1 MAGSL
6 LIAVRF
12 YEGRYHGDADRVVAM
27 QSWPPSPA
35 RLFQALVAGAARG
48 AELRADDKATLA
60 WLECLTPPRIA
71 APPAWPGRSVR
82 HFVPN
87 NDLDSVGGDPANVSK
102 IRVGK
107 RWRPHYF
114 DAKLPVLY
122 LWDFDSGPKE
132 AQRVCVIAERL
143 YQLGRSIDIAWACGE
158 VLSRKEAEHRL
169 AAHPGI
175 LHTPRGAGRT
185 PVPRKGTLTSLVHRF
200 EGRRARLSSDTARRT
215 GQLFTQPPKALFAG
229 AGYDAPAR
237 RLNFEIRRTGGGFAP
252 QPIAAVYSVL
262 TELRDAAAGRLRGAL
277 PGKADVIERLLVGRG
292 AGPRDVG
299 RRVRLVALPS
309 IGTEHT
315 DPSIRRITVEIPA
328 EFPMRA
334 DDVNWAFAG
343 LHPCDARSGETR
355 PERLVSSDD
364 SRMADRYARASVL
377 FRSITPL
384 VLGDAHRGVNVG
396 EGASGDHR
404 LQRERRARSA
414 VVRALRHA
422 GIRTEPVDIRVQ
434 REPFGPRG
442 ERAERFAGGSR
453 FPKRSLWHVWIRFRE
468 VVGGPLILGDGRFCG
483 LGLMEPIACRD
494 DVFAFRLSG
503 RKFGMGDRAAL
514 VSALRRA
521 LMSLARDERG
531 RVDRLFSGHEPE
543 GGPDGTGHHAH
554 VFLAADSSGGGHFID
569 RLVVFAPWA
578 VDRKAKPGRNDRRH
592 FDDTVRQL
600 NVLRAGRL
608 GAFGGLCAEPAE
620 DGDRLIRP
628 KTVWQ
633 SVTPFVATR
642 NLKKRDEPA
651 ELVRSDV
658 VAECQRRGL
667 PTPANV
673 DVEDVRAGPRGG
685 RPTARVMLRFAAA
698 VRGPVLLGKDSH
710 SGGGLFQGSSGS
722 PDRL

>member
-1 MAGSL
+1 MARSL

-12 YEGRYHGDADRVVAM
+12 HEGRYHGEADRVVAT

-48 AELRADDKATLA
+48 AELQADDKGTLA
-60 WLECLTPPRIA
+60 WLECLTPPRVA

-114 DAKLPVLY
+114 DRQFPVLY
-122 LWDFDSGPKE
+122 LWDFDSGLQE
-132 AQRVCVIAERL
+132 AQRMCVIAERL
-143 YQLGRSIDIAWACGE
+143 YQLGRGIDIAWACGE
-158 VLSRKEAEHRL
+158 VMDRGEAEQRM
-169 AAHPGI
+169 ASHPGI
-175 LHTPRGAGRT
+175 LRAPRGVGRT
-185 PVPRKGTLTSLVHRF
+185 PVPRQGTLTSLVRRF
-200 EGRRARLSSDTARRT
+200 EGRRSRLSTDTTGRT
-215 GQLFTQPPKALFAG
+215 GQLFTQPPKALFGG
-229 AGYDAPAR
+229 AGYDAAAR
-237 RLNFEIRRTGGGFAP
+237 RLNFEIRRTSGDFAP
-252 QPIAAVYSVL
+252 QPIVSVYSVL
-262 TELRDAAAGRLRGAL
+262 TGLRDAAAGRLREAL
-277 PGKADVIERLLVGRG
+277 PSQADVIERLLVGRG
-292 AGPRDVG
+292 AGPGDVW
-299 RRVRLVALPS
+299 RRVRLMGLPS

-315 DPSIRRITVEIPA
+315 DPSIRRITVEIPP

-343 LHPCDARSGETR
+343 LHPFDAQSGEAR
-355 PERLVSSDD
+355 PESLVSTDD
-364 SRMADRYARASVL
+364 TRMTDRYARASVL

-384 VLGDAHRGVNVG
+384 VLGNAHRGVN
-396 EGASGDHR
+396 GAERGSGHR
-404 LQRERRARSA
+404 LQWERRARSA

-422 GIRTEPVDIRVQ
+422 GVRGEPVDIRVQ
-434 REPFGPRG
+434 REPFGRRG
-442 ERAERFAGGSR
+442 ERAERFAAGSR
-453 FPKRSLWHVWIRFRE
+453 FPKQSLWHVWIRFRE
-468 VVGGPLILGDGRFCG
+468 VVRGPLILGDGRFCG

-494 DVFAFRLSG
+494 DAFAFRLSG
-503 RKFGMGDRAAL
+503 RNLGMGKRPPL

-543 GGPDGTGHHAH
+543 GGPDGAGHHAH
-554 VFLAADSSGGGHFID
+554 VFLAADSSGGDVNSID

-578 VDRKAKPGRNDRRH
+578 ADRTGKPRRNERRL
-592 FDDTVRQL
+592 FDETVRQL
-600 NVLRAGRL
+600 NVLRARGL
-608 GAFGGLCAEPAE
+608 GAFGDLTAEPVE

-628 KTVWQ
+628 NAIWH

-642 NLKKRDEPA
+642 NLKRRDEPA

-685 RPTARVMLRFAAA
+685 RPSARVMLRFATA
-698 VRGPVLLGKDSH
+698 VRGPILLGKDSH
-710 SGGGLFQGSSGS
+710 SGGGLFQGSLRS
-722 PDRL
+722 PDRH